1 MKYAIIS
8 DRYKK
13 SDKKSDKK
21 NDKKNREDLKIPG
34 RINKYKQMDTS
45 ELWVLF
51 VLSECVGRC
60 C

>member
-1 MKYAIIS
+1 MKFAIIS
-8 DRYKK
+8 DKYKK

-34 RINKYKQMDTS
+34 WINKYKRMNTS
-45 ELWVLF
+45 ELCALF
-51 VLSECVGRC
+51 VLSECVDRC

>member
-8 DRYKK
+8 DKYKK

-34 RINKYKQMDTS
+34 
-45 ELWVLF
+45 
-51 VLSECVGRC
+51 
-60 C
+60 